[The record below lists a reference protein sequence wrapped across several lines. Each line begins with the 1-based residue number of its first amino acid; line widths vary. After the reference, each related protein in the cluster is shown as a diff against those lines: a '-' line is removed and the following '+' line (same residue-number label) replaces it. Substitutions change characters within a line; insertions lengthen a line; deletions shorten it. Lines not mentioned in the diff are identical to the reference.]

1 MHDISLIDWAKK
13 IYSCFRKCGWQKK
26 SSPGRPQIYFLFNRF
41 SGDILFSFL
50 VSFALFNSCFC
61 LFVRCSLELN
71 MYICGLVSEKNLLS
85 PNFRKQDYFFL
96 ALVYPIFI
104 SFLESRYVNILY
116 RAHYVNFNSMIAITI
131 IWNEQMK
138 FMRNSNRQ

>member
-1 MHDISLIDWAKK
+1 MGQKNILL
-13 IYSCFRKCGWQKK
+13 FPEMRVTKK
-26 SSPGRPQIYFLFNRF
+26 SSPGRPQIYFLYNRF

-71 MYICGLVSEKNLLS
+71 MYICGRVSEKKFALGKFPETRLL
-85 PNFRKQDYFFL
+85 FFGL
-96 ALVYPIFI
+96 GVSHFWSHFLNPDTLI
-104 SFLESRYVNILY
+104 SW
-116 RAHYVNFNSMIAITI
+116 AHYVNFNSMIAIII